1 MKNYRFK
8 GSRFPVQG
16 YFNPESPNPEPLN
29 PEPLN
34 LQGEKLN
41 A

>member
-1 MKNYRFK
+1 MKSYRFK

-16 YFNPESPNPEPLN
+16 YFNPEPLN

-34 LQGEKLN
+34 LQGEKFN